1 MRFSSSWPGTVR
13 RRTESL
19 TVTAYAGTLTAGGG
33 ANMIRYVSG
42 NGRILQRVA
51 PLWRKL
57 RAYHAA
63 RASAFAAEIA
73 TTRFGSREQGLLT
86 KAGEEGLRIDIAHD
100 STRETDVG
108 YCISSVDSNGQGE
121 IDSLFV
127 DRRYR
132 GRNIGQALM
141 HRALAWLRKKRVR
154 RIIVGVATGNEVVFS
169 FYARFGF
176 QPRATIL
183 ARPRSKRR
191 KCDVR

>member
-1 MRFSSSWPGTVR
+1 
-13 RRTESL
+13 
-19 TVTAYAGTLTAGGG
+19 
-33 ANMIRYVSG
+33 MIRYVYG
-42 NGRILQRVA
+42 NGRILKRVA

-57 RAYHAA
+57 RAYHAV

-73 TTRFGSREQGLLT
+73 AARFSSRAQALLK
-86 KAGEEGLRIDIAHD
+86 KAGEEGLRIDIACD
-100 STRETDVG
+100 STHETDVG
-108 YCISSVDSNGQGE
+108 YCISSVNFNGQGE

-141 HRALAWLRKKRVR
+141 HRALAWLQKKRVR
-154 RIIVGVATGNEVVFS
+154 RIIVGVATGNEEVFG

-176 QPRATIL
+176 QPVATIL
-183 ARPRSKRR
+183 ARPRFKRR